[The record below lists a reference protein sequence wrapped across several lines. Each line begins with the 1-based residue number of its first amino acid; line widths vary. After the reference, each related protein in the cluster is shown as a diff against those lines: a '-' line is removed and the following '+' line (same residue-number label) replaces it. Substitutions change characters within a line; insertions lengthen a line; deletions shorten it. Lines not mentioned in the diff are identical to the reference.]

1 METPT
6 IIRAATLTAEEKKFR
21 ECRRKMFEFVERS
34 SLADD
39 ARKIEYEMAVRAA
52 GNMMMY
58 MEMATSLIR
67 KINNGLKEEE
77 TCEENNLV
85 QKETNI
91 SKMFQT
97 VTVEVTDSRYALSVC
112 GNCKSTNV
120 RNEAMQVRS
129 ADEGMSVFSTCLD
142 CGHKWVQR

>member
-21 ECRRKMFEFVERS
+21 QCRRKLFEFAERS
-34 SLADD
+34 SLAGD

-52 GNMMMY
+52 GNMMLY
-58 MEMATSLIR
+58 TEMATSLIR
-67 KINNGLKEEE
+67 KIKNGMEEEE
-77 TCEENNLV
+77 TCEEDNLV
-85 QKETNI
+85 QEETNI

>member
-1 METPT
+1 MEGPT

-21 ECRRKMFEFVERS
+21 ECRRKMLEFVESS
-34 SLADD
+34 SLGND
-39 ARKIEYEMAVRAA
+39 ARKIEYEMAVRASE
-52 GNMMMY
+52 NMMMY

-67 KINNGLKEEE
+67 KIKNGLKEEE
-77 TCEENNLV
+77 SGEENKFV

-97 VTVEVTDSRYALSVC
+97 VTIEVTDSRYALSVC

>member
-1 METPT
+1 M
-6 IIRAATLTAEEKKFR
+6 AG
-21 ECRRKMFEFVERS
+21 
-34 SLADD
+34 D

-52 GNMMMY
+52 GNMMLY
-58 MEMATSLIR
+58 TEMATSLIR
-67 KINNGLKEEE
+67 KIKNGMEEEE
-77 TCEENNLV
+77 TCEEDNLV
-85 QKETNI
+85 QEETNI